1 MNDSW
6 NPQDWRELLQA
17 CSKTQKYLI
26 DSVFSIKRT
35 IERNR
40 HHTLIRSLSSRLK
53 TLESIRSKL
62 IRYNW
67 EDSPAS
73 AAQNLH
79 DIVGV
84 RLICSYLNDIYT
96 VVDHLATL
104 EGFTIIQI
112 KDYIKNPKPSGYRSL
127 HVIGQC
133 AFSGHPIQCEI
144 QIRTA
149 AMDSWAAMEHQMRYK
164 KDLPDS
170 QYVNQELLECAQL
183 LYESDVKMQTLHQY
197 LDHQRQSPVSSKA
210 EKSFDSNLPNL
221 KA

>member
-1 MNDSW
+1 MNDPW
-6 NPQDWRELLQA
+6 IPQDWKELLYA

-170 QYVNQELLECAQL
+170 QYVNQELLECARL

-197 LDHQRQSPVSSKA
+197 LDHQRQSPVSPKA